1 MIYKGIYH
9 LFYQWNPN
17 DAVMDV
23 NKTVWGHATS
33 TDLINWITHSP
44 AIKPSRPSDINGC
57 WSGSVTILRNGTPVI
72 LYTGND
78 RYNRQVQNLA
88 KPKNLTDPYLR
99 HWTKSPENPLVTP
112 NTVNHINSTAF
123 RDPTTAWLG
132 RDGQWRI
139 TTGSQEGRRGLAILH
154 RSRDFVRWKQSPKP
168 LHYHEGTGMWECPDF
183 FPVARTD
190 SRGIDTTTFSGKM
203 IKHVLKV
210 SLTDT
215 FHDYYTIGTYDQV
228 RDVYVPDKGFVQDE
242 TAPRYDYG
250 KFYAS
255 KSFYDSVNR
264 RRILWGWVNESSLE
278 KDNVNKGWAGL
289 QVIKPA
295 MILIF

>member
-1 MIYKGIYH
+1 
-9 LFYQWNPN
+9 
-17 DAVMDV
+17 
-23 NKTVWGHATS
+23 
-33 TDLINWITHSP
+33 
-44 AIKPSRPSDINGC
+44 
-57 WSGSVTILRNGTPVI
+57 
-72 LYTGND
+72 
-78 RYNRQVQNLA
+78 
-88 KPKNLTDPYLR
+88 
-99 HWTKSPENPLVTP
+99 
-112 NTVNHINSTAF
+112 
-123 RDPTTAWLG
+123 
-132 RDGQWRI
+132 
-139 TTGSQEGRRGLAILH
+139 
-154 RSRDFVRWKQSPKP
+154 
-168 LHYHEGTGMWECPDF
+168 MWECPDF